1 MSLGEILLA
10 IAAAGGL
17 GVILLAVL
25 ARLNGEDQD
34 DGEPT
39 TRKEA
44 LAQYNQI
51 PSTNGKAREEYRN
64 KYQEL
69 LGLK

>member
-17 GVILLAVL
+17 GVVLLAVL

-39 TRKEA
+39 
-44 LAQYNQI
+44 
-51 PSTNGKAREEYRN
+51 
-64 KYQEL
+64 L
-69 LGLK
+69 LIGPAEDPEPLGDQVDVRAILHRYSGD

>member
-17 GVILLAVL
+17 GIVLLAVF

-34 DGEPT
+34 ADGPDTILIGPAEDPEP
-39 TRKEA
+39 
-44 LAQYNQI
+44 
-51 PSTNGKAREEYRN
+51 
-64 KYQEL
+64 
-69 LGLK
+69 LGDQVDVRATLHRYSGD